1 MYQQMIFVNLAVNDL
16 EASKK
21 FFTELGFALNEQFSD
36 DSTAS
41 VVISDAIVLM
51 IMKKERFGQF
61 TKKQIADSSQTVE
74 ALLALSAESREKVD
88 ELVDKAIASGVPP
101 PARPRSRATSCTAGP
116 SSTRTVTTSRSSG
129 WTRRSSRAEQPSG
142 PYEPILTGPEGR
154 GGGNSPPPP
163 VARRGSQALP
173 EPPRYVSHP
182 KLARS
187 SQNSRNERS
196 PRTSTSSLVRGRRR

>member
-41 VVISDAIVLM
+41 VVISDTIALM

-74 ALLALSAESREKVD
+74 TLLALSAESREKVD
-88 ELVDKAIASGVPP
+88 ELVEKAIASGGA
-101 PARPRSRATSCTAGP
+101 PAGET
-116 SSTRTVTTSRSSG
+116 
-129 WTRRSSRAEQPSG
+129 Q
-142 PYEPILTGPEGR
+142 EPGDFM
-154 GGGNSPPPP
+154 
-163 VARRGSQALP
+163 
-173 EPPRYVSHP
+173 
-182 KLARS
+182 
-187 SQNSRNERS
+187 
-196 PRTSTSSLVRGRRR
+196 